1 MTKTDRMQG
10 CRWVEGGCE
19 ELIGKL
25 ANGSYRRRK
34 RDTMLE
40 LILQPSGISGIFS

>member
-10 CRWVEGGCE
+10 CRWVEGGWE

-25 ANGSYRRRK
+25 ANGSYWKKK

-40 LILQPSGISGIFS
+40 LILQPLGISGMFS